1 MPEIMPE
8 IMNNFYG
15 SCGKS
20 GSSEGTEG
28 SIYLFCRGD
37 RMVKFSWACEPG
49 KQNTWDST
57 SGNSAFSTEVTGG
70 NKEGAIGDVTL
81 KLSKA

>member
-1 MPEIMPE
+1 
-8 IMNNFYG
+8 
-15 SCGKS
+15 
-20 GSSEGTEG
+20 
-28 SIYLFCRGD
+28 
-37 RMVKFSWACEPG
+37 MVKFSWACEPG

-70 NKEGAIGDVTL
+70 NEEGAIGDVTL